1 VKVIFIKD
9 VKGQGK
15 AGEIKEVSDGYA
27 KNFLIR
33 GNLAVPATNTS
44 VNRLNDEIKVKE
56 EKEQEIIKKCEKIK
70 KELEDKVLT
79 FKVKTGDKDRVFG
92 SVSTKQISSE
102 LSNMGY
108 DIDKKNI
115 MLDEHLSSLG
125 VHIVKVNLH
134 KKVILNLKIQII
146 GE

>member
-44 VNRLNDEIKVKE
+44 MTRLKDEIKEKE
-56 EKEQEIIKKCEKIK
+56 AKEQEIIVKCEKIK
-70 KELEDKVLT
+70 KDLEDKMLT
-79 FKVKTGDKDRVFG
+79 FKVKIGDKGRVFG

-102 LSNMGY
+102 LFTMGY
-108 DIDKKNI
+108 DIDKKSI

-125 VHIVKVNLH
+125 IHIVKVNLH
-134 KKVILNLKIQII
+134 KKVILNLKIQIV

>member
-1 VKVIFIKD
+1 VKIILIKD

-44 VNRLNDEIKVKE
+44 VNRLKDEIKVKE
-56 EKEQEIIKKCEKIK
+56 EKEQETIEKCEKIK
-70 KELEDKVLT
+70 KELENKMLT
-79 FKVKTGDKDRVFG
+79 FKVKTGDKGRVFG

-134 KKVILNLKIQII
+134 KKVILNLKIQIV